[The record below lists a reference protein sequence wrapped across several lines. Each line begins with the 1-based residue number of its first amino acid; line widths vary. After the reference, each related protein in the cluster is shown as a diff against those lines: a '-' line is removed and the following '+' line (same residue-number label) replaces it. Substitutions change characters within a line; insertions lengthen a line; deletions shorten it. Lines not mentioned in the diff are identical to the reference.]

1 MYIVYRYVYW
11 NWSYTQTFLSWFF
24 FFFFFFFIFTSF
36 NATPIIL
43 LVKVILIR
51 NCSQWK
57 MTNSGGLMLVC
68 KWAGV
73 NALVQINSV
82 LQFIYWASIYL
93 LKVTDGNT
101 RFHILL
107 IQTHFTS
114 CSSVFSVFIVVFEQV
129 KFRLG
134 SKSHRCKKTVI

>member
-1 MYIVYRYVYW
+1 MFREEKPGKIYNLYW
-11 NWSYTQTFLSWFF
+11 FWSYTQTFLSWFF
-24 FFFFFFFIFTSF
+24 ILISF
-36 NATPIIL
+36 DITPQIL
-43 LVKVILIR
+43 LVKISFIW
-51 NCSQWK
+51 NCKSVK
-57 MTNSGGLMLVC
+57 VTDSGGPIFVCRWASVNVLV
-68 KWAGV
+68 K
-73 NALVQINSV
+73 INSV

-134 SKSHRCKKTVI
+134 SKSHCCKKTVI